1 MVQTPLPSTSV
12 SPITY
17 KEKNVQEELS
27 ININEINKCLD
38 QMDTEETRRR
48 RFEYNLLVKEIQ
60 RTETSKGI
68 PFDQVLTVLS
78 YRLIDISTSLT

>member
-48 RFEYNLLVKEIQ
+48 RFEYNLLVKVCRDSSSIF
-60 RTETSKGI
+60 SWLMKL
-68 PFDQVLTVLS
+68 VL
-78 YRLIDISTSLT
+78 